1 MTINATFIGQI
12 IVFLILLW
20 FIGKFVTPCWQELNA
35 RNRKIADGLA
45 AADKGQKDLAEA
57 THRAEGI
64 IREARE
70 RARQI
75 EDQAAR
81 RSNEALEAAK
91 QAAQGEGARIVA
103 AARDEAASETNRARD
118 QLRKEFG
125 SMVVI
130 GTSRLLEREVDAKT
144 HAQLLDKLA
153 RHRPWLTR
161 QPSHGP
167 TRALRSSTRMPPDNS
182 PRGASCSSGRA

>member
-20 FIGKFVTPCWQELNA
+20 FVGKFVTPVLAEELNA

-45 AADKGQKDLAEA
+45 AADKGQKDLAES
-57 THRAEGI
+57 TNRADAI

-75 EDQAAR
+75 EDQASR
-81 RSNEALEAAK
+81 RSNEAIEAAK
-91 QAAQGEGARIVA
+91 QTAQGEGARIVA
-103 AARDEAASETNRARD
+103 AARDEAASESNRARE

-125 SMVVI
+125 SMVVV
-130 GTSRLLEREVDAKT
+130 GASRLLEREVDAKT

-153 RHRPWLTR
+153 DEI
-161 QPSHGP
+161 
-167 TRALRSSTRMPPDNS
+167 A
-182 PRGASCSSGRA
+182 RG

>member
-20 FIGKFVTPCWQELNA
+20 VIAKYVTPAMAAEIDA

-45 AADKGQKDLAEA
+45 AAEKGQKDLAEA
-57 THRAEGI
+57 TTRADVI
-64 IREARE
+64 VREARE
-70 RARQI
+70 RAKQI

-81 RSNEALEAAK
+81 RSNEAVEAAK
-91 QAAQGEGARIVA
+91 QIAQTESARIVS
-103 AARDEAASETNRARD
+103 AAREEASSETNRARD

-125 SMVVI
+125 TLVVT
-130 GTSRLLEREVDAKT
+130 GAARLLEREVDAKT

-153 RHRPWLTR
+153 DEI
-161 QPSHGP
+161 
-167 TRALRSSTRMPPDNS
+167 A
-182 PRGASCSSGRA
+182 RG

>member
-20 FIGKFVTPCWQELNA
+20 FVGKFVTPVLAEELNA

-45 AADKGQKDLAEA
+45 AAEKGQKDLAEA
-57 THRAEGI
+57 TNRADAI

-81 RSNEALEAAK
+81 RSNEVVEAAK
-91 QAAQGEGARIVA
+91 QSAQGEGARIVA
-103 AARDEAASETNRARD
+103 AARDDAATETNRARD

-125 SMVVI
+125 SMVVV
-130 GTSRLLEREVDAKT
+130 GASRLLEREVDAKT

-153 RHRPWLTR
+153 DEI
-161 QPSHGP
+161 
-167 TRALRSSTRMPPDNS
+167 A
-182 PRGASCSSGRA
+182 RG

>member
-20 FIGKFVTPCWQELNA
+20 FVGKFVTPVLAEELNA

-57 THRAEGI
+57 TNRADAV

-81 RSNEALEAAK
+81 RSNEAIEAAK
-91 QAAQGEGARIVA
+91 QTAQGEGARIVA
-103 AARDEAASETNRARD
+103 AARDEAASESNRARE

-125 SMVVI
+125 SMVVV
-130 GTSRLLEREVDAKT
+130 GASRLLEREVDAKT

-153 RHRPWLTR
+153 DEI
-161 QPSHGP
+161 
-167 TRALRSSTRMPPDNS
+167 A
-182 PRGASCSSGRA
+182 RG

>member
-20 FIGKFVTPCWQELNA
+20 FIAKFVTPSVAAELDA

-57 THRAEGI
+57 TSRADAI
-64 IREARE
+64 VREARE
-70 RARQI
+70 RAKLV

-81 RSNEALEAAK
+81 RANEAIDAAK
-91 QAAQGEGARIVA
+91 QSAQAEGARIVT
-103 AARDEAASETNRARD
+103 AAREEASTETGRARD

-125 SMVVI
+125 TMVVA
-130 GTSRLLEREVDAKT
+130 GASRLLEREVDAKA
-144 HAQLLDKLA
+144 HAQLIDKLA
-153 RHRPWLTR
+153 DEI
-161 QPSHGP
+161 
-167 TRALRSSTRMPPDNS
+167 A
-182 PRGASCSSGRA
+182 RG

>member
-20 FIGKFVTPCWQELNA
+20 FIGKFVTPVLAEELNS

-57 THRAEGI
+57 TNRADAI

-75 EDQAAR
+75 EDQASR
-81 RSNEALEAAK
+81 RSNEAIDAAK

-103 AARDEAASETNRARD
+103 AARDEAATETNRARD

-125 SMVVI
+125 SMVVV
-130 GTSRLLEREVDAKT
+130 GAARLLEREVDAKT

-153 RHRPWLTR
+153 DEI
-161 QPSHGP
+161 
-167 TRALRSSTRMPPDNS
+167 A
-182 PRGASCSSGRA
+182 RG

>member
-20 FIGKFVTPCWQELNA
+20 FIGKFVTPVLAAELNA

-57 THRAEGI
+57 TNRAEGI

-81 RSNEALEAAK
+81 RSNDALEAAK

-153 RHRPWLTR
+153 DEI
-161 QPSHGP
+161 
-167 TRALRSSTRMPPDNS
+167 A
-182 PRGASCSSGRA
+182 RG